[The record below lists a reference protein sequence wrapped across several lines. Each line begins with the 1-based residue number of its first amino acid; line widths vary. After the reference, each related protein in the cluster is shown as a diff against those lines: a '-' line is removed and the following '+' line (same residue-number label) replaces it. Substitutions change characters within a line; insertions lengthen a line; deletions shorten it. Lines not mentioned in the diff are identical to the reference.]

1 MKYMNGMKVA
11 DLDALE
17 SLGDI
22 TWGWDLQYTTEPTLS
37 HGRFYF
43 RPVDPNTKVRYTF
56 DGYTIKE
63 CVDKFKQK
71 IEKESIIIVKDEQ
84 NGG

>member
-1 MKYMNGMKVA
+1 MNSLKVK

-22 TWGWDLQYTTEPTLS
+22 TWGWDLQYTTEPTMS

-43 RPVDPNTKVRYTF
+43 RPVDPITKIRYMF
-56 DGYTIKE
+56 DGYTIQE

-71 IEKESIIIVKDEQ
+71 IENESIIK
-84 NGG
+84 